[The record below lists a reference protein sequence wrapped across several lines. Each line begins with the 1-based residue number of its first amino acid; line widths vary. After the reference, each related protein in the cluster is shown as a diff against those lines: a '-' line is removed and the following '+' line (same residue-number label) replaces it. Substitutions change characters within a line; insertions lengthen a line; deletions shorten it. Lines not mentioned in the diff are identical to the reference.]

1 MTSQRGPAYSAVAG
15 FATVAL
21 ACVLA
26 LGMKGS
32 VDHAAPAVSHVPPS
46 QAGSV
51 PGASIGRQ
59 AVAAADAQ
67 VAPAPAPAV
76 QAARVPAARPAAAPD
91 GYYDQLRARLRWV
104 QTRIGGDTLLT
115 PDLHSRVL
123 LSKAAAQR
131 AGLQEVGLSFMD
143 VYGLINAE
151 SSWVPR
157 TGASK
162 NGTPNLGIAQF
173 EPATAKALG
182 LRNPNDPVEAV
193 HVAALHMKEAAIWSA
208 ERLQGL
214 ALGAGERAE
223 KLRDGVSI
231 YYNLSVR
238 GRAAWNGRNT
248 QQLPRETQLHIR
260 NARVGAQEAAF
271 VDAQLQAARFNP
283 RRGEAV
289 LTAGLPSGG

>member
-1 MTSQRGPAYSAVAG
+1 MSQRRPVYSAVAG
-15 FATVAL
+15 FATVGL
-21 ACVLA
+21 ACLA
-26 LGMKGS
+26 ALSLNGAIPLAVPGS
-32 VDHAAPAVSHVPPS
+32 QSTPSPAVTPS
-46 QAGSV
+46 
-51 PGASIGRQ
+51 ASPIHQ
-59 AVAAADAQ
+59 AAASSSERVVPVQA
-67 VAPAPAPAV
+67 APAPAKAPA
-76 QAARVPAARPAAAPD
+76 PAAQRAAAPD

-104 QTRIGGDTLLT
+104 QTRIGSSTLLT

-123 LSKAAAQR
+123 LSKAAAQH
-131 AGLQEVGLSFMD
+131 AGLQDVGLSFMD

-214 ALGAGERAE
+214 TLGVGERAE

-271 VDAQLQAARFNP
+271 VDAQLQTAKFNP

-289 LTAGLPSGG
+289 LTAGLPSGS